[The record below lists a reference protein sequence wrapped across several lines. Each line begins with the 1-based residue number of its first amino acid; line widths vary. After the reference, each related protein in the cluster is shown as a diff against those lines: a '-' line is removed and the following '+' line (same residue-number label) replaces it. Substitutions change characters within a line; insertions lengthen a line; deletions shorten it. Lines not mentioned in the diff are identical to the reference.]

1 MPAWTR
7 WNACGSRP
15 RRAAFDLLLVG
26 LALVSAG
33 CSYQDRRLSYP
44 SLASV
49 ERPFLPLGEVRGAA
63 SAYSAEVA
71 VGQALR
77 EMDDQARALEADDIG
92 DVRVSVDT
100 TLGLL
105 RLVGIPTCHAEVH
118 GMAVR
123 YGKKLE

>member
-1 MPAWTR
+1 V
-7 WNACGSRP
+7 
-15 RRAAFDLLLVG
+15 AFDLLLMG
-26 LALVSAG
+26 LALVAAG

-44 SLASV
+44 SLAAL
-49 ERPFLPLGEVRGAA
+49 ERPFLRLGEVRGAA

-71 VGQALR
+71 VGQALLQ
-77 EMDDQARALEADDIG
+77 MDDQARALEADDIG